1 MVCLMDFNGTGQG
14 RAIWFH
20 KMTINQANNF
30 ISCVKGGVVM
40 LSFCVL
46 KPHGYK
52 VWQLP
57 KLINKHNPNKVCQM
71 CRDEFMWFHLFVCL
85 FLSCLPSGNFH
96 IAMENGQFIDVFLPS
111 KKKWFSIAM
120 LNCQMVTMLRFFE
133 SDLTTNKYKTSP
145 EAAFCV
151 LHLD

>member
-1 MVCLMDFNGTGQG
+1 MTMCLMDFNGTGQG
-14 RAIWFH
+14 RVIWFH

-57 KLINKHNPNKVCQM
+57 KLINKHNPNKVCQSVGM
-71 CRDEFMWFHLFVCL
+71 NLCGFICLCL

>member
-1 MVCLMDFNGTGQG
+1 MDFNGTGQG
-14 RAIWFH
+14 RVIWFH

-111 KKKWFSIAM
+111 KKTWFSIAM